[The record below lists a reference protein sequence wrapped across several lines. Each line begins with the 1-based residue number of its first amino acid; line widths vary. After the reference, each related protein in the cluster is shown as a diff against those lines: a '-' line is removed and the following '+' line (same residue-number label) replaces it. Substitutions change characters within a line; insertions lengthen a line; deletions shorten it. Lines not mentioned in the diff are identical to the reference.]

1 MYAQGYGHR
10 LPADATVQQRWPDL
24 PVACLCRQK
33 LINSGSLLTL
43 RCVVLVSQIKGIIM
57 KYSKLLV
64 VAAATLALG
73 GCFSLPAG
81 PAGPQGATGDTG
93 ATGYTGAK
101 GNTGATGYTGATG
114 NTGATG
120 GVGATGSTG
129 ATGGAGAT
137 GDTGATGYTG
147 ATGSTGATGRTGAK
161 GSASGD
167 TIVVVPAK

>member
-1 MYAQGYGHR
+1 MCAQGNAYM
-10 LPADATVQQRWPDL
+10 LIANTTFQQPWSDL
-24 PVACLCRQK
+24 PVASLYRQK

-43 RCVVLVSQIKGIIM
+43 PCVVVVSQIEGIIM

-93 ATGYTGAK
+93 APGYTGAK
-101 GNTGATGYTGATG
+101 GNTGATGGA
-114 NTGATG
+114 
-120 GVGATGSTG
+120 GATGSTG

-161 GSASGD
+161 GSTSGD